1 MLDRYPDPRQQPR
14 RGPRRRKRRPDEE
27 EVPPPPPPSRAGKYL
42 AIALVVLVLLIL
54 LARSRRATPDAQQAS
69 AATAVDTAPRPAPP
83 PPAAPQPV
91 APPPAA
97 AAPPATPTLDLLAR
111 LEAHRR
117 VTRAGSAV
125 YLDSLLQES
134 DSTLRRWTGGPGSP
148 ITVAFV
154 QDDIA
159 TQVPFGQDV
168 FRNALRAWETLPL
181 GVSFNVVPDTTT
193 ADVVVR
199 WIPQFEPVEKRA
211 GQTDIEFDQNGTI
224 RHGVVRLA
232 VTGTD
237 GRKLDRAAAMMVAMH
252 EVGHTLGLAHS
263 ADPKDVMFAT
273 PKTSSL
279 SERDRRTIELIY
291 WLPAGSVKGG
301 DQ

>member
-1 MLDRYPDPRQQPR
+1 MLDRYPDPRQQAR
-14 RGPRRRKRRPDEE
+14 RGTKRRRRRPEEDET
-27 EVPPPPPPSRAGKYL
+27 PATPPSPAGRYL
-42 AIALVVLVLLIL
+42 AIATAVLVLLIVI
-54 LARSRRATPDAQQAS
+54 ARLRSTPEPEAQQTQAV
-69 AATAVDTAPRPAPP
+69 AQEVDTPPRPARPP
-83 PPAAPQPV
+83 VAAQPA

-97 AAPPATPTLDLLAR
+97 QQSSGTPTLDLLAR

-125 YLDSLLQES
+125 YLDSLLTES
-134 DSTLRRWTGGPGSP
+134 DSVLRRWTGGPGSP

-159 TQVPFGQDV
+159 AQVPFGADV
-168 FRNALRAWETLPL
+168 VRNALRSWETLPL
-181 GVSFNVVPDTTT
+181 GLAFSVIQDTTV

-199 WIPQFEPVEKRA
+199 WIPRFEPVEKRA
-211 GQTDIEFDQNGTI
+211 GQTDIEFDQSGTI
-224 RHGVVRLA
+224 RRGIIRLA
-232 VTGTD
+232 VNGTD
-237 GRKLDRAAAMMVAMH
+237 GRKLDRAAAMMVAVH

-263 ADPKDVMFAT
+263 ADARDVMFAT
-273 PKTSSL
+273 PKTSNL

-291 WLPAGSVKGG
+291 GLPAGSVKGG